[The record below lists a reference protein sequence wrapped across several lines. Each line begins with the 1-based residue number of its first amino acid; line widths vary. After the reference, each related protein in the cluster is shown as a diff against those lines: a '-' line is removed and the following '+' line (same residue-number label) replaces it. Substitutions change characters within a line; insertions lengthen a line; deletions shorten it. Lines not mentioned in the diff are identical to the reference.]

1 MNASQQK
8 EFDKEFCDKMI
19 VGRKNQKEYAKVLLT
34 FGDFF
39 LKRNLTPSTSI
50 CNLIVRGEKIC
61 KLMTTN
67 MEAMMRTIIYIGCS
81 KDWPNY
87 LRSKEYSEWVSS
99 NEKQIDNTI
108 EFEQSPNDEYGERE
122 EYCEQDDDEDNEST
136 NEDDKANKDKA
147 ESTDRIQVS
156 SPNIQQSSSKLTER
170 TKAY

>member
-1 MNASQQK
+1 MNAAQQK

-19 VGRKNQKEYAKVLLT
+19 IGMKNQKEYAKVLLT
-34 FGDFF
+34 FGNIF

-87 LRSKEYSEWVSS
+87 LNSKEYLEWVSS
-99 NEKQIDNTI
+99 NKEKIENTI
-108 EFEQSPNDEYGERE
+108 EIEPNSNDEYGKEE
-122 EYCEQDDDEDNEST
+122 EYCEQDDDDDNIRSGNDDGEESK
-136 NEDDKANKDKA
+136 NKNKA
-147 ESTDRIQVS
+147 TDGNQVS
-156 SPNIQQSSSKLTER
+156 SQKIFNNHPSN
-170 TKAY
+170 